1 MGKILINDGS
11 FCIQSFNDAFAA
23 KNNITIVKEVFDLKT
38 ENKYDSTTYDENES
52 SKGFKVTNNET
63 GCGISVYSG
72 QFSLNTADDAFHSK
86 GDIKI
91 LAGKYIIYAKDDGI
105 SAKHNLIL
113 GKRDAPNEDLDL
125 KILNSYEALEG
136 MTVTIYSG
144 KIMLLPQMM
153 G

>member
-105 SAKHNLIL
+105 SAKI
-113 GKRDAPNEDLDL
+113 
-125 KILNSYEALEG
+125 I
-136 MTVTIYSG
+136 
-144 KIMLLPQMM
+144 
-153 G
+153 